1 MNLRSKLLSMIVPF
15 VLVIVVALV
24 AVERFGRDFIS
35 EQADIANLTAKKVLW
50 NKIVSSRIEAMSSGL
65 FAITRNQESLDAI
78 VAGDGSRLGAALL
91 PTYNRLSATKVITK
105 LQVTDA
111 SGRILYNS
119 AGDTGS
125 NTSMALVRQALQEG
139 KILEG
144 IQRDDEGKLSAAYVF
159 PLYVKTGRPIGAGV
173 FMASLD
179 GAISDFKHS
188 DSADAFIVSDSGE
201 LEYASDEDLW
211 SGIKSGVGG
220 LKSLDLKF
228 IKTKDVVHRV
238 GKFPIQIIGG
248 GQSAYLLTAKDET
261 QLYNTMRANDYIEI
275 GMFIVLIV
283 AMAVGIFLFLRRALR
298 PISTVVEVINNV
310 AMGDMSH
317 EVVISGSGKDELGQI
332 LTALKNMQERLSV
345 TIRQTADTA
354 NALTSSSQFMSELAT
369 KTTTAVSRQQSESDQ
384 VVTAMNEMSSTV
396 MDVARNASSAAE
408 SAREAD
414 SEANKGKDVVNKS
427 INAIQTLAAEVERG
441 ARVIHELENESTSI
455 GAVLDVIRDIAD
467 QTNLLAL
474 NAAIEAARAGEQGR
488 GFAVVADEVRTL
500 ASRTAESTAEIQ
512 QMIERLQQ
520 GAKNAVEV
528 MESGRNQAQRSVE
541 QSAEAGKALET
552 IASMVTTITD
562 MNVQIASAAE
572 EQTAVADEINRNV
585 VNINEATIAIAD
597 GANEVEDVGEHLV
610 ALSNGLN
617 ELVSQFK
624 VRKGD

>member
-1 MNLRSKLLSMIVPF
+1 MNLRTKLLSMIVPF

-24 AVERFGRDFIS
+24 AVERVGRDFIS

-105 LQVTDA
+105 LQVTDS

-144 IQRDDEGKLSAAYVF
+144 IQRDDAGKLSAAYVF

-188 DSADAFIVSDSGE
+188 DSADAFIVSDNAE
-201 LEYASDEDLW
+201 LEYASDDDLW
-211 SGIKSGVGG
+211 SGIKNGIAG

-228 IKTKDVVHRV
+228 IKTKGVVHRV
-238 GKFPIQIIGG
+238 GKFPVQIIGG
-248 GQSAYLLTAKDET
+248 GQAAYLLTAKDET

-332 LTALKNMQERLSV
+332 LTALKNMQERLSI

-354 NALTSSSQFMSELAT
+354 NALTSSSHFMSELAT

-396 MDVARNASSAAE
+396 MDVARNASSAAA

-427 INAIQTLAAEVERG
+427 INAIQTLAEEVERG
-441 ARVIHELENESTSI
+441 AQVIHELENESTSI